1 MNGTLVRKTWQHDP
15 TIYAPAKYRKA
26 CSYDAF
32 IPNVLSSSA
41 VQLPVD
47 VVGVLSDAETAI
59 SSLNDT
65 PSNTLDPLARLLLRT
80 ESIGSSKV
88 EGLQVSTR
96 SLARAEVKRSTGAS
110 VGRDTTE
117 ILGAMNAMRLAIG
130 RAAAS
135 RNIVVG
141 DFKDIHA
148 ALLEQ
153 SHVVTPG
160 RFRTSQNWIGGNDY
174 NPCGADFVP
183 PPAEEMSSLLRDLC
197 TFCNDDTTPPLV
209 QAGLAHA
216 QFETIH
222 PFEDGNGRTGRALI
236 HIVLRRRGLAPNY
249 VPPISVVLA
258 RNKDAYIQGLIA
270 FREGRISDWLETF
283 AAAAASAARLA
294 KRYLEQVV
302 HLQDTWRDRLRSDGV
317 RKDAAA
323 WSIVELLP
331 AHPVITPQAVAT
343 ETGRSGPAVSNGL
356 DQLQSAGILSLVSTS
371 PKKRMWESAELIS
384 LIEGLEA
391 GEPR

>member
-15 TIYAPAKYRKA
+15 ALYAPAKYRKA
-26 CSYDAF
+26 CHYDAF
-32 IPNVLSSSA
+32 IPHLLTA
-41 VQLPVD
+41 ATVQLPVE
-47 VVGVLSDAETAI
+47 VAGVLSDAETAI

-65 PSNTLDPLARLLLRT
+65 PSNALDPLARLLLRT

-96 SLARAEVKRSTGAS
+96 SLARAEVKRHAGTNL
-110 VGRDTTE
+110 GRDTTE
-117 ILGAMNAMRLAIG
+117 ILGAMNAMRLAIS

-135 RNIVVG
+135 RNIEVG

-153 SHVVTPG
+153 SYVVTPG
-160 RFRTSQNWIGGNDY
+160 QFRTSQNWIGGNGY

-183 PPAEEMSSLLRDLC
+183 PPKEEMSALLQDLC
-197 TFCNDDTTPPLV
+197 TFCNDDTAPPLV
-209 QAGLAHA
+209 QAALAHA

-270 FREGRISDWLETF
+270 FREGRTGDWLETF
-283 AAAAASAARLA
+283 AASAAAAARLA
-294 KRYLEQVV
+294 KRYLEQIVQ
-302 HLQDTWRDRLRSDGV
+302 LQNRWRDTLRLDGV

-331 AHPVITPQAVAT
+331 AHPVITPQTVAT

-356 DQLQSAGILSLVSTS
+356 DQLLSAGILSLVSKS